1 MVNFHD
7 PIVIARE
14 YGEVYRFWGLM
25 DGIFIWEFMI
35 TLDYE
40 WSVIRGRRPY
50 RWTIWIYSLIRV
62 ATLATVALNI
72 FSLDA
77 TTRINCQVAANL
89 QFIFA
94 YLALAT
100 SSLLIVLRIIAIWDR
115 KKVIVAFATGVW
127 GINVAFLIQGVL
139 RFRSSWEV
147 DNVIDGS
154 GCVFYLDSIRL
165 STVVA
170 FAADII
176 LLLIMLFGLYRLRR
190 HGSLMGLGRL
200 LWNQGVVWFLLAVV
214 TELTPTLLIFL
225 NLSQPLDLVFQ
236 VPWVIT
242 MSVAATRMYRS
253 LSDFLSSDISQKIL
267 PTSGRNTLELNGT
280 STTPVLLTGIQVAV
294 HTTHEQRFTPQ
305 ANHFGSNIGGQP
317 HGKPHELI
325 VDTVND
331 HDIEGRA
338 EK

>member
-77 TTRINCQVAANL
+77 TTRINCQVCHAIRLRPYARFLIAWFLKVAANL

-127 GINVAFLIQGVL
+127 GINVAFLIQGKFLPPSVWGDREPYSNGL
-139 RFRSSWEV
+139 WYQFRSSWEV

-176 LLLIMLFGLYRLRR
+176 LLLIMLFGRPVAPFANYRTSTLDSPVYFIRK
-190 HGSLMGLGRL
+190 
-200 LWNQGVVWFLLAVV
+200 GVVWFLLAVV
-214 TELTPTLLIFL
+214 TELTPTPYIFFAII
-225 NLSQPLDLVFQ
+225 D
-236 VPWVIT
+236 
-242 MSVAATRMYRS
+242 
-253 LSDFLSSDISQKIL
+253 DK
-267 PTSGRNTLELNGT
+267 
-280 STTPVLLTGIQVAV
+280 
-294 HTTHEQRFTPQ
+294 
-305 ANHFGSNIGGQP
+305 
-317 HGKPHELI
+317 
-325 VDTVND
+325 
-331 HDIEGRA
+331 
-338 EK
+338 

>member
-147 DNVIDGS
+147 DN
-154 GCVFYLDSIRL
+154 
-165 STVVA
+165 
-170 FAADII
+170 
-176 LLLIMLFGLYRLRR
+176 R